1 MNLEKVYEKMN
12 RRNKVYT
19 MDIIQNYSELV
30 KSILNQARGTET
42 EVSLQRRLEAAKT
55 DLEYAEKPGY
65 FDLGRYLDTLI
76 LVGTWIL

>member
-19 MDIIQNYSELV
+19 MDIIQNYSVV

-76 LVGTWIL
+76 QVGTWIL

>member
-1 MNLEKVYEKMN
+1 MNLEKVYEKMS
-12 RRNKVYT
+12 RKNKVYT
-19 MDIIQNYSELV
+19 MDIIQNYSVV

-76 LVGTWIL
+76 QVGTWIL

>member
-1 MNLEKVYEKMN
+1 MNLEKVYEKMS
-12 RRNKVYT
+12 RKNKVYT
-19 MDIIQNYSELV
+19 MDIIQNYSVV

-76 LVGTWIL
+76 QVGTSIL